1 MPYSKEESMTYASL
15 QQPLPLAQEGNLA
28 TNWREWKSAF
38 DYFLIA
44 SGRETASSREKC
56 ALFMHVIG
64 KQGRE
69 IYEELD
75 ISEVESHD
83 YNTLCQ
89 KFNEHCDPKTNINYE
104 RHVFFESY
112 QNEQNFEKFLGSLK
126 IKAKN
131 CEFGSLKN
139 SLILTQLIRGLNDGQ
154 MREKLLSKATLTL
167 EEASGWCRAAE
178 RAGEQA
184 AACSSRQT
192 CVSNTV
198 EYMQSR
204 YKRMPNKTTLRNV
217 SNPIRDQDRQRTTHD
232 FRYKRDE
239 KSMNVGYHTRNKLR
253 GNNNNCN
260 KCNLGHGVRVKCPA
274 YAVKCYRCDK
284 VGHYAKC
291 CRARFAREV
300 LDADGTGNGIH
311 DEEDCSEHSDVDNG
325 ELLMYNISIEASD
338 NSRESWYSNIKV
350 NGVIV
355 KFKLDSGA
363 DASVMSLNCYQ
374 KAGFDIKKLKKCNI
388 VLREISK
395 KRLPVVG
402 YFKALLQSNKY
413 SIFQNVYVL
422 NVNCNNLLSLK
433 ACVSLKLLTRI
444 NNLTLSNVNID
455 EDVFEGL
462 GCLPF
467 SCKIITDPKVPP
479 VVNGVRKIPIKL
491 RPRLKEELNK
501 MEELGVIKKEEGP
514 TDWYKPGKL
523 LFIADTL
530 SRSATQKGQDDL
542 SDKVMIHENM
552 TFENVEA
559 SMDMLQRIKKETHND
574 PVMIAL
580 GEYYQKGWPF
590 NKKQVSEL
598 VKPYWN
604 VHNELH
610 MIRGVLFR
618 NNRIVIPLSLRKE
631 MLRRIHEGHLGVEKC
646 QRRAR
651 DVMWW
656 PGMSADITCVV
667 QGCDTCQRHQAAA
680 PRQPLAPHPVPT
692 LPWEHL
698 AADIFEF
705 GGKQYLLIVDYYSK
719 FVEISLLTN
728 LQSKTVINV
737 MKGIFSRFGIPKKI
751 VTDNGTQFTSDDF
764 KIFSKAW
771 GFEHVTSSPH
781 YPRSNG
787 LAERNVRTVK
797 SILIKSHETGEDW
810 QLALLNFRNT
820 PITGEKYSPAQL
832 LMSRRLNT
840 RLPVHQDVLR
850 PKTVNARLVKE
861 NRLKKCDKV
870 KEYYNKGTKPLT
882 SLKPGETVRMRDKKT
897 WEKAKVMARAR
908 GERSYWL
915 ETKNGRVL
923 RRNRQHI
930 MKLPTKL
937 TALDR
942 RCKAKTHQ
950 RNVSKQLDWDDF
962 KDTETNS
969 LPRGTSERSPPP
981 VNERFS
987 PIYITRSGRVV
998 RRPER
1003 FEINN

>member
-139 SLILTQLIRGLNDGQ
+139 SLILIQLIRGLNDGQ

-204 YKRMPNKTTLRNV
+204 YKCMRNKTTLRNV

-284 VGHYAKC
+284 VSHYAKC

-311 DEEDCSEHSDVDNG
+311 DEEDCSEHSDVDN
-325 ELLMYNISIEASD
+325 
-338 NSRESWYSNIKV
+338 
-350 NGVIV
+350 
-355 KFKLDSGA
+355 
-363 DASVMSLNCYQ
+363 
-374 KAGFDIKKLKKCNI
+374 
-388 VLREISK
+388 
-395 KRLPVVG
+395 
-402 YFKALLQSNKY
+402 
-413 SIFQNVYVL
+413 
-422 NVNCNNLLSLK
+422 
-433 ACVSLKLLTRI
+433 
-444 NNLTLSNVNID
+444 
-455 EDVFEGL
+455 
-462 GCLPF
+462 
-467 SCKIITDPKVPP
+467 
-479 VVNGVRKIPIKL
+479 
-491 RPRLKEELNK
+491 
-501 MEELGVIKKEEGP
+501 
-514 TDWYKPGKL
+514 
-523 LFIADTL
+523 ADTL

-680 PRQPLAPHPVPT
+680 SRQPLAPHPVPT

-962 KDTETNS
+962 KDTETNL
-969 LPRGTSERSPPP
+969 LPHGTSERSPPP